1 MSQFNK
7 YLEIIQEEKY
17 QYDEGKFGNFV
28 KGVKDKVSNVF
39 NKKSNESKSN
49 ESQPSE
55 LLTPDNI
62 SKYNKLADDFIS
74 RCKKDNVK
82 KYVTIDNVNDM
93 KSISEIAEYPTKS
106 TLNGHFLYDFKL
118 KRLDKN
124 TKCYSG
130 DIDLLLAVFQKQPLK
145 KIYEMYVSKGG
156 QKSTGLSNLINDL
169 RNHDDF
175 KFSFGNHQI

>member
-7 YLEIIQEEKY
+7 YLEVIQEEKY
-17 QYDEGKFGNFV
+17 QYDEGF
-28 KGVKDKVSNVF
+28 KDKVSNVF
-39 NKKSNESKSN
+39 NKKLNESQLNESK
-49 ESQPSE
+49 PSE

-62 SKYNKLADDFIS
+62 SEYNKLVDDFIS

-82 KYVTIDNVNDM
+82 KYVTTDNVNDM
-93 KSISEIAEYPTKS
+93 KSISDIAENVNNKN

-118 KRLDKN
+118 KKLDKN

-145 KIYEMYVSKGG
+145 KIYEMYVSRGG